1 MGQNCGDVE
10 KNSIKILSLLGSNS
24 NGGAENFF
32 DRLILSLN
40 KRKEIDVH
48 AAIRKNKNRF
58 QTFRENKINVNKINF
73 LNIFSFITHYNLNK
87 ICRKFNPD
95 IIFTMMNRASSMLR
109 GISESK
115 AKKIAR
121 LGGYYKLKY
130 YTHCDYL
137 IANTPNIKE
146 YLILNGWDKNKVIYL
161 PNFAQ
166 ENKSIKKLR
175 KRNENNFILLGVGR
189 FHENK
194 NFEILVKALKYL
206 RNCQLWL
213 VGSGKFKKHYL
224 ALAQNDNTINKLKI
238 FDWTEKIQTF
248 YSKADILVCPSRI
261 EPLGNIILEGWY
273 HKIPI
278 IASDASGPNY
288 LINHGFNGLKF
299 KNDNQSELVFR
310 IKELMKDYK
319 KSKILIKNGY
329 STYQKKY
336 SEKIVTQKYLD
347 FFKKVI

>member
-1 MGQNCGDVE
+1 ME
-10 KNSIKILSLLGSNS
+10 KNSIKILSLLGSNG

-40 KRKEIDVH
+40 KRKEIDIQ

-58 QTFRENKINVNKINF
+58 QTYRKNKINVDKIPF
-73 LNIFSFITHYNLNK
+73 LNTFSFITHYNLKK

-95 IIFTMMNRASSMLR
+95 IIFSMMNRASSMLG
-109 GISESK
+109 GIPETK
-115 AKKIAR
+115 AKKIGR

-146 YLILNGWDKNKVIYL
+146 YIIVNGWDKKKVTYL

-166 ENKSIKKLR
+166 EKKSTKQLR
-175 KRNENNFILLGVGR
+175 KGNGKNFILLGVGR

-206 RNCQLWL
+206 KDCQLWL
-213 VGSGKFKKHYL
+213 VGSGKLKKNYL
-224 ALAQNDNTINKLKI
+224 SLAQNDNTINKLKI

-248 YSKADILVCPSRI
+248 YSNADILVCPSRI

-299 KNDNQSELVFR
+299 KNGNQSELVFT
-310 IKELMKDYK
+310 IKELLKDYK
-319 KSKILIKNGY
+319 KSKILIKNGFN
-329 STYQKKY
+329 TYQNKY
-336 SEKIVTQKYLD
+336 SEKIVTQKYID
-347 FFKKVI
+347 FFKTVI